1 MNRQI
6 VLIFII
12 IIVLATVVAILS
24 ISGCPGGSG
33 GTPPGNGD
41 GKATNTGEDFT
52 PFVPEDPQLIAE
64 NNRGVGLMGQFMFA
78 KAREVFA
85 HLAEAHPNWL
95 DVQVNLAIA
104 TLNRQED
111 GDEEEALK
119 LLGIIVEKDPSH
131 LRAKYCSGLLML
143 YLRSPEEAIAH
154 FRFVAEA
161 DASDAYAAYYVGQC
175 LFQQRDYE
183 GARQWYEKA
192 LELDNFLR
200 SAYYALSQAC
210 QRSDQPDR
218 ARELLDQFQN
228 LKNNPRS
235 RLIEFK
241 YTRMGPKSEVLAINL
256 EKPQP
261 RETPAG
267 SIFAGASELLD
278 DGDSFTW
285 NDEDGGRP
293 VSITACD
300 INGDDRI
307 DVFIADALR
316 HGDDVNNAVLIN
328 RGDGSFR
335 LDNEHILA
343 TVSSVN
349 AALWGDFDN
358 DGLTD
363 VYLLRNG
370 PNQLWRQAKPNVWRD
385 VTVSTRTD
393 GGGYDSVDGAMF
405 DADHDGDLDI
415 FCVNA
420 DGPNEL
426 LNNNLDGTFRPIAQ
440 DQHLAGDGGPSR
452 QVIVTD
458 LDRDRDVDIIVINQQ
473 PPHEAYINDRGW
485 QYRIAEGMDA
495 FLQAD
500 IQAAVTIDIDTD
512 GLVELY
518 SLDTQ
523 GTVTR
528 WKGER
533 NQPWIGSSMH
543 PANQVSTPSRY
554 QLASADINGDGIS
567 NLISSTKSI
576 WQVVSYQVRP
586 GFRRPYEPGE
596 ADIALRGWTVVNLES
611 VGGPA
616 ILGLPE
622 SGGPVIWNAGAGR
635 HGFVSLT
642 FSGREEKGDAMRSN
656 ASGIGTHIAARID
669 STWTVRD
676 TFRAGSG
683 PGQSLQPIAIG
694 ARGYDALEYISLDWS
709 DGVLQTEIHQ
719 QEYPIGDQKKRVRDL
734 STGHVE
740 RIEEIQRLKSSC
752 PVLFAWNGEKYEF
765 VSDLLGVGGI
775 GYLVAPGEYSPP
787 RPWENIM
794 LPDGL
799 LAAKDGKYVLKLS
812 EPMEEACYIDAAH
825 LVAYDLPP
833 GWRMTL
839 DERMGILGPEPTGE
853 ARFYRTAIAPSR
865 VVNDRQE
872 DVTDTL
878 EQADLIA
885 APVGE
890 VDRRFIGRL
899 MTNHVLTMT
908 FDEPLDLHPG
918 AGAGAMLIAD
928 GWIEYPY
935 SQTMFAAWQ
944 AQAAYL
950 APTIEARGADGEWQV
965 MLEQF
970 GYPAGMPRRMSVPL
984 ANLPAGTTELRIST
998 NLEIYWDRIVV
1009 AYAEDC
1015 PEAVKVELPLASSSV
1030 LRSGFARMT
1039 WGPQRQPYYDYDDR
1053 SPFWDTRTQTGLYT
1067 AFGPVDELVS
1077 SADDALA
1084 IIGPGEEVHLE
1095 FAVPSQTL
1103 TPGWRRVFV
1112 LETAGWCKDMDFYT
1126 QDGETVG
1133 PLPARRSD
1141 TTRRDRLHEKYNT
1154 RHVAGE

>member
-1 MNRQI
+1 MNRQVTWI
-6 VLIFII
+6 VII
-12 IIVLATVVAILS
+12 IALAIVITILS
-24 ISGCPGGSG
+24 FTGCPGKSG
-33 GTPPGNGD
+33 IPNSGNGD
-41 GKATNTGEDFT
+41 EQANGRGVDFT
-52 PFVPEDPQLIAE
+52 LFVPEDPQLIAE
-64 NNRGVGLMGQFMFA
+64 NNRGVGLMGQFNFA
-78 KAREVFA
+78 EAREVFA
-85 HLAEAHPNWL
+85 GLAETHPHWL
-95 DVQVNLAIA
+95 DMQVNLAIA
-104 TLNRQED
+104 SLNRQEE
-111 GDEEEALK
+111 GDEAEALRI
-119 LLGIIVEKDPSH
+119 LGVVIERDPSH
-131 LRAKYCSGLLML
+131 LRAQYCSGLLKL
-143 YLRSPEEAIAH
+143 YLESSEEAIAH
-154 FRFVAEA
+154 FRLVAEA

-175 LFQQRDYE
+175 LFQKRDYE
-183 GARQWYEKA
+183 GARLWYEKA
-192 LELDNFLR
+192 LGLDNFLR
-200 SAYYALSQAC
+200 SAYYALAQAC
-210 QRSDQPDR
+210 QRSDQSDR
-218 ARELLDQFQN
+218 ARLLLDQFQT

-256 EKPQP
+256 VKPQP
-261 RETPAG
+261 RETPTG
-267 SIFAGASELLD
+267 SIFTGASELLD
-278 DGDSFTW
+278 DGDSYTW

-293 VSITACD
+293 ASITACD
-300 INGDDRI
+300 INGDDLI

-328 RGDGSFR
+328 QGDGSFH

-370 PNQLWRQAKPNVWRD
+370 PNQLWRQVEPNVWRD
-385 VTVSTRTD
+385 VTETTRTD

-426 LNNNLDGTFRPIAQ
+426 LNNNLDGTFRSIAQ
-440 DQHLAGDGGPSR
+440 DQHLAGDGRPSR

-485 QYRIAEGMDA
+485 QYRIAEGMDD

-500 IQAAVTIDIDTD
+500 IQAAVAIDVDAD
-512 GLVELY
+512 GIVELY

-533 NQPWIGSSMH
+533 NQPWIGMSMH
-543 PANQVSTPSRY
+543 PANQVSTPRRY
-554 QLASADINGDGIS
+554 QLASADINGDGVS
-567 NLISSTKSI
+567 NLISSTQSS
-576 WQVVSYQVRP
+576 WQVVSYQVKP
-586 GFRRPYEPGE
+586 GFHQPYEPGE
-596 ADIALRGWTVVNLES
+596 ADIALRGWTVVNLNS
-611 VGGPA
+611 TGGPA
-616 ILGLPE
+616 ILGLPV
-622 SGGPVIWNAGAGR
+622 SGGPVIWNAGGGR
-635 HGFVSLT
+635 HGYLSLT
-642 FSGREEKGDAMRSN
+642 FSGREDKGDAMRSN

-676 TFRAGSG
+676 TFRAASG
-683 PGQSLQPIAIG
+683 PGQSLQPLAIG
-694 ARGYDALEYISLDWS
+694 TQGFDALEYISIDWS
-709 DGVLQTEIHQ
+709 DGVLQTELHQ
-719 QEYPIGDQKKRVRDL
+719 QEYPIGDQMTRVRDL
-734 STGHVE
+734 SAGHLE

-799 LAAKDGKYVLKLS
+799 LAAKDGKYVLKLG

-833 GWRMTL
+833 GWQMTL

-853 ARFYRTAIAPSR
+853 ARFYRKIVAPAR

-872 DVTDTL
+872 DVTDKL

-899 MTNHVLTMT
+899 MTNHVLTLT
-908 FDEPLDLHPG
+908 FDEPLDLLP
-918 AGAGAMLIAD
+918 GAGAMLIAD

-944 AQAAYL
+944 AQADYL

-965 MLEQF
+965 VLEQF
-970 GYPAGMPRRMSVPL
+970 GYPAGMPRQMSVPL

-998 NLEIYWDRIVV
+998 NLEIYWDRLVV

-1015 PEAVKVELPLASSSV
+1015 PEIIKVELPLSSARV

-1039 WGPQRQPYYDYDDR
+1039 WGPQRQPYYDYEDR
-1053 SPFWDTRTQTGLYT
+1053 APFWDTRTQTGLYT

-1077 SADDALA
+1077 KADDALA

-1095 FAVPSQTL
+1095 FAVPFQTL
-1103 TPGWRRVFV
+1103 PPGWTRVFV

-1133 PLPARRSD
+1133 PLPTSGKNAAN
-1141 TTRRDRLHEKYNT
+1141 RDRLHQIFNT
-1154 RHVAGE
+1154 RLEAGE